1 MKFLMDQNSVLI
13 ENMASKSISGY
24 KEFTGRNFTST
35 HGQRGILTPEVSHL
49 IINVNELANTVNE
62 LALKNVDLLKMARVP
77 ENNLGLYQM

>member
-13 ENMASKSISGY
+13 ENMASKPISGD
-24 KEFTGRNFTST
+24 KEFTERNLTST

-49 IINVNELANTVNE
+49 ITNVNELANTVNE
-62 LALKNVDLLKMARVP
+62 LALKNVDLVKMSRVP

>member
-35 HGQRGILTPEVSHL
+35 HGQRGILT
-49 IINVNELANTVNE
+49 

-77 ENNLGLYQM
+77 YQM